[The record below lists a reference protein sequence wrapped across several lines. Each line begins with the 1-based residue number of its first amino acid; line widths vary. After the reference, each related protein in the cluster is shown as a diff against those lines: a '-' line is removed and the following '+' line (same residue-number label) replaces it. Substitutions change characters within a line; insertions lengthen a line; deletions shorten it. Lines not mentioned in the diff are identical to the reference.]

1 MTNKLKYTVDKIDI
15 KKEMENRII
24 SRCKESLTQP
34 TPKYKKAFGIGWQRI
49 AATAVCGAIVLCSI
63 FMLPNLLKNNF
74 HVASSNTT
82 STKESGSA
90 TSEVSKTSANEA
102 ANSQTQS
109 KQTATSQTQSK
120 QAATSTTQKEQ
131 PTDNMPSLQFVIK
144 SFGDFIPMT
153 LDELEEYYGR
163 KIIPSFIPQDLKLR
177 PNNSTGICKR
187 NEKTPDY
194 DDLHSIYKDIMKD
207 GEVYFDDNLIEYRN
221 PAKGRE
227 LIIEV
232 AKDRYPFN
240 CIGDPTRFSKII
252 VCDTEVQFAH
262 YNDAPYGNSGDMY
275 SALITLD
282 SVGYYIS
289 SQRLTKDE
297 FMKVLTSIIE

>member
-15 KKEMENRII
+15 KKEMENCII

-34 TPKYKKAFGIGWQRI
+34 TPKYKKAFGIGRHRI
-49 AATAVCGAIVLCSI
+49 AAAAACGVIVLCSI

-74 HVASSNTT
+74 YVTSSSNAT
-82 STKESGSA
+82 STKESTSA
-90 TSEVSKTSANEA
+90 TNGISKTSANEA
-102 ANSQTQS
+102 VPSQTQS
-109 KQTATSQTQSK
+109 KQTV
-120 QAATSTTQKEQ
+120 TSTTPKEQ
-131 PTDNMPSLQFVIK
+131 PTANMPALQIVIRK
-144 SFGDFIPMT
+144 FGDFIPMT
-153 LDELEEYYGR
+153 LDELAEYYGR
-163 KIIPSFIPQDLKLR
+163 KIIPSFVPEDLILQQKEY
-177 PNNSTGICKR
+177 GICKQ
-187 NEKTPDY
+187 NETTPDY

-207 GEVYFDDNLIEYRN
+207 DEVYFDDNYIAYGN

-240 CIGDPTRFSKII
+240 CIGDPTRFSKIT
-252 VCDTEVQFAH
+252 VCDTQVKFAH
-262 YNDAPYGNSGDMY
+262 YNDAPYGSSGDMY

-282 SVGYYIS
+282 SVGYYIM
-289 SQRLTKDE
+289 SQKLTKDE